1 MVYNNLGKVA
11 SYVGKPI
18 TIDACTTIRN
28 RLASVRVLAE
38 VPLDGEL
45 LDTIPIQF
53 CEGSVY
59 HQKVAYE

>member
-1 MVYNNLGKVA
+1 M
-11 SYVGKPI
+11 GKPI